1 MQTTSTFFAFG
12 EFPYDWSGI
21 HALPFVVVRNC
32 CLDCLLGQDRAMNFD
47 GRQAVQGFHHSLV
60 CKFERIID
68 GFTFD
73 EFCRHR
79 TSSNCGATSERF
91 KCHICDDIVFYF
103 NIHTHN
109 VATTG
114 ISHLS
119 DATRFFYFSHIAGIC
134 KMIHDFFTVCH
145 KEQPPSFYHSYDV

>member
-1 MQTTSTFFAFG
+1 M
-12 EFPYDWSGI
+12 
-21 HALPFVVVRNC
+21 PFVVVRNC

-109 VATTG
+109 AVSYT
-114 ISHLS
+114 HLDVYKRQVYS
-119 DATRFFYFSHIAGIC
+119 DLNKSGSWIYRKGKIMFHMTFPYREVCDLEQYSIC
-134 KMIHDFFTVCH
+134 TKVPAKSII
-145 KEQPPSFYHSYDV
+145 